1 MPTTLTDGVTT
12 ANLSDDMEWVDE
24 FSWAPVSQE
33 RFRTLTGAQWLFE
46 AALVAGR
53 PITLVASDDRGWISR
68 AEVQALLLL
77 ASAANPTLTLSLR
90 GNNYAVAFDR
100 SQGAIGARAVL
111 PLADVDPA
119 DAWIVTV
126 RLITV

>member
-24 FSWAPVSQE
+24 FSWAPVAQE
-33 RFRTLTGAQWLFE
+33 RYRTLTGAQWLFE
-46 AALVAGR
+46 AELVEGR

-68 AEVQALLLL
+68 ADVEALLLM
-77 ASAANPTLTLSLR
+77 ASGANSDLTLSLR
-90 GNNYAVAFDR
+90 GNDYTVAFDR

-111 PLADVDPA
+111 PLADVDPD